1 MLILSIVVAV
11 SIPAGHAFNN
21 VHTLFTNATTVGA
34 CGTLCKGLSTT
45 SGTASTSTV
54 ETIAIG
60 SSPTRDSNATSA
72 VTGTWSTGTSF
83 ALAALSTN
91 TPADTIIVMVAA
103 SGTVTQNQP
112 SAAGITFDAA
122 PRLTSTPA
130 SCTVTGSEWIG
141 HTTGTLSSVII
152 TINLSGTP
160 SGAAGE
166 AVAFAGSED
175 PTGTFSPFDQA
186 SSSPTQAPRCTGGGT
201 TTPTATSATTLNADD
216 TIVALFFDQNSD
228 IETAG
233 TGFNLDLVSA
243 GACCSIAVMHQSV
256 SVTGATAC
264 SFGTKTSR
272 WLVFCDALQS
282 AVKYF
287 KVEPETSASLAGT
300 PSTAANGFSGT
311 GWVFDTA
318 GIQNGLNDIQSGT
331 WQIDLTGAV
340 LSTAGTPV
348 AHYFVTA
355 WKCPTDSCSTATFL
369 WSKWDTMT
377 NVASSTTATL
387 RTYTSASQPSFASWS
402 GNFLAFEVWAVL
414 QYSGSTT
421 STTLTETTV
430 STAMDFITPGWDY
443 ARSLGGTL
451 TLVGSEAKGL
461 AKSLAGSLGVS
472 SSFAGHT
479 SRFRS
484 LTGSL
489 TLAGSETKG
498 LAKSLSGSVSVHAS
512 QVKGLAKSLT
522 GSLTLAL
529 SLVKKSSLIRT
540 LAASITFVMGNMVA
554 NVDSGKLICNS
565 SPRSCSASL
574 TSTLTM
580 TSGLVEHTSRLRSL
594 SGSLSIVVSETKG
607 LARLLTGS
615 LGLSSNLVEHTS
627 WFRAFSGSLT
637 LVGSEIKGLIKN
649 LSGSLGLAS
658 SLVKHVSL
666 SRSFAGSLSLAGSEI
681 KGLTKNLSGS
691 LGLASG
697 LVEHV
702 SLSRSLSGSLSLA
715 GSEVKGLAKGLTGS
729 LSLVL
734 NLGEHTSLSKSLA
747 SSLGLAGS
755 EVKGLAKGLTGSIGT
770 SSSFA
775 VHFSLFRTLTG
786 TLSLTGA
793 QAKGFE
799 KALTG
804 SLGLSSSTAEKFSFL
819 KSISSS
825 ISIAGS
831 ETKGLAESLT
841 GYLSI

>member
-11 SIPAGHAFNN
+11 SIPAGHSTNN

-54 ETIAIG
+54 ETGIAMG
-60 SSPTRDSNATSA
+60 SSPTRDPNANSA
-72 VTGTWSTGTSF
+72 VTGIWSTGTF
-83 ALAALSTN
+83 FTLAPLSTN
-91 TPADTIIVMVAA
+91 NAADTIIVMVAA

-141 HTTGTLSSVII
+141 HTTGTLSSVMI

-166 AVAFAGSED
+166 AVAFGGSED

-201 TTPTATSATTLNADD
+201 TTPTATGATTLNADD

-233 TGFNLDLVSA
+233 TGFNLDFASA

-287 KVEPETSASLAGT
+287 KVDPETSASLTGT
-300 PSTAANGFSGT
+300 PSIAANGFSGT
-311 GWVFDTA
+311 GWVYDTA

-369 WSKWDTMT
+369 WSKWDTIT
-377 NVASSTTATL
+377 NVASSTTATP
-387 RTYTSASQPSFASWS
+387 RTYTSASQPIFASWS

-430 STAMDFITPGWDY
+430 STAMDFVTPGWDY

-451 TLVGSEAKGL
+451 TLVGSEVKGL

-472 SSFAGHT
+472 SNFADHT
-479 SRFRS
+479 SLLRS

-498 LAKSLSGSVSVHAS
+498 LAKSLSGSVSVAAS
-512 QVKGLAKSLT
+512 QVKGLAKNLT
-522 GSLTLAL
+522 GSLTLAS
-529 SLVKKSSLIRT
+529 SLVKKSSLFRT
-540 LAASITFVMGNMVA
+540 LAASITFTMGNMVV

-580 TSGLVEHTSRLRSL
+580 ASGLVEHTSWRRTL
-594 SGSLSIVVSETKG
+594 SCSLSIVASEIKG

-627 WFRAFSGSLT
+627 WFRAFSGSL
-637 LVGSEIKGLIKN
+637 
-649 LSGSLGLAS
+649 
-658 SLVKHVSL
+658 SLV
-666 SRSFAGSLSLAGSEI
+666 
-681 KGLTKNLSGS
+681 
-691 LGLASG
+691 
-697 LVEHV
+697 
-702 SLSRSLSGSLSLA
+702 

-729 LSLVL
+729 LGLVS
-734 NLGEHTSLSKSLA
+734 NLGEHTSLSRALA
-747 SSLGLAGS
+747 SSLALAGS
-755 EVKGLAKGLTGSIGT
+755 EVKGLAKSLTGSIGL
-770 SSSFA
+770 SSNFA
-775 VHFSLFRTLTG
+775 EHSSLFRTLTG
-786 TLSLTGA
+786 TLSLTGS
-793 QAKGFE
+793 Q
-799 KALTG
+799 
-804 SLGLSSSTAEKFSFL
+804 
-819 KSISSS
+819 
-825 ISIAGS
+825 
-831 ETKGLAESLT
+831 
-841 GYLSI
+841 

>member
-1 MLILSIVVAV
+1 MLILAIVAAV
-11 SIPAGHAFNN
+11 SMPAGHAANN

-54 ETIAIG
+54 ETGIAMG
-60 SSPTRDSNATSA
+60 SSPTRDPNGNSA
-72 VTGTWSTGTSF
+72 VTGTWSIGTSF

-91 TPADTIIVMVAA
+91 TPADTIIVIVAA

-130 SCTVTGSEWIG
+130 SCAVTGSEWIG

-186 SSSPTQAPRCTGGGT
+186 SSSPTQGPRCIGGGT
-201 TTPTATSATTLNADD
+201 TTPSATSATTLNADD

-243 GACCSIAVMHQSV
+243 AACCSIAVMHQSV

-287 KVEPETSASLAGT
+287 KVEPETSSSLTGT

-421 STTLTETTV
+421 STTLT
-430 STAMDFITPGWDY
+430 
-443 ARSLGGTL
+443 
-451 TLVGSEAKGL
+451 
-461 AKSLAGSLGVS
+461 
-472 SSFAGHT
+472 
-479 SRFRS
+479 
-484 LTGSL
+484 
-489 TLAGSETKG
+489 
-498 LAKSLSGSVSVHAS
+498 
-512 QVKGLAKSLT
+512 
-522 GSLTLAL
+522 
-529 SLVKKSSLIRT
+529 
-540 LAASITFVMGNMVA
+540 
-554 NVDSGKLICNS
+554 
-565 SPRSCSASL
+565 
-574 TSTLTM
+574 
-580 TSGLVEHTSRLRSL
+580 
-594 SGSLSIVVSETKG
+594 
-607 LARLLTGS
+607 
-615 LGLSSNLVEHTS
+615 
-627 WFRAFSGSLT
+627 
-637 LVGSEIKGLIKN
+637 
-649 LSGSLGLAS
+649 
-658 SLVKHVSL
+658 
-666 SRSFAGSLSLAGSEI
+666 
-681 KGLTKNLSGS
+681 
-691 LGLASG
+691 
-697 LVEHV
+697 
-702 SLSRSLSGSLSLA
+702 
-715 GSEVKGLAKGLTGS
+715 
-729 LSLVL
+729 
-734 NLGEHTSLSKSLA
+734 
-747 SSLGLAGS
+747 
-755 EVKGLAKGLTGSIGT
+755 
-770 SSSFA
+770 
-775 VHFSLFRTLTG
+775 
-786 TLSLTGA
+786 
-793 QAKGFE
+793 
-799 KALTG
+799 
-804 SLGLSSSTAEKFSFL
+804 
-819 KSISSS
+819 
-825 ISIAGS
+825 
-831 ETKGLAESLT
+831 
-841 GYLSI
+841 